1 MKGGTG
7 FGMIPRH
14 VRGHLTAIEIAVYVA
29 LSWRAGADGSSW
41 PSHSTIAEE
50 AGTSVNSV
58 KRALDSL
65 RVKGLVTWEPRVDPN
80 HGGPSSNRYW
90 IAIQAPKGGRPE
102 RATPQ
107 APVGYER
114 DSLNESHSL
123 LGQVQGP
130 RGRVPD
136 AFDADALVDELE
148 NDFEANGF
156 LANRNYFGDTT
167 EFVEAAVAELSEDPA
182 VNNAAAW
189 LSGAL
194 KNMSP
199 VGKAARLLQ
208 IVGEDDE

>member
-41 PSHSTIAEE
+41 PSHATIAEE

-65 RVKGLVTWEPRVDPN
+65 RAKGLATWEPRVDPN

-123 LGQVQGP
+123 LGQVQGS
-130 RGRVPD
+130 RNREADV
-136 AFDADALVDELE
+136 FDADALVAEL
-148 NDFEANGF
+148 DDDYEATGF
-156 LANRNYFGDTT
+156 LSNTWADG
-167 EFVEAAVAELSEDPA
+167 AELLVEMTLAELREDPA
-182 VNNAAAW
+182 INDESAWLAAA
-189 LSGAL
+189 L
-194 KNMSP
+194 KHMTP
-199 VGKAARLLQ
+199 VRKAARLLEL
-208 IVGEDDE
+208 VGADDE